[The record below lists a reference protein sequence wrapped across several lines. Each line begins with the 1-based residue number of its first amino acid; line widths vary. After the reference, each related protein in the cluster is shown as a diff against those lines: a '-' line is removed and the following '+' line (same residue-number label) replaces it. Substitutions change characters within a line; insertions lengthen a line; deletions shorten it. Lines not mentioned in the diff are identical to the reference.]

1 MDLETFIIAVFCLV
15 DDLVRDL
22 CRRWRLRRR
31 GPAPALADSEVL
43 TIEAV
48 GEFLGLDTDRGLH
61 SYFRR
66 HFGHLFPG
74 LRLVHRTTFLR
85 QAANLWAVKQ
95 GLKARCDH
103 GPGHP
108 LSPPPDD
115 VA

>member
-48 GEFLGLDTDRGLH
+48 GEFLGLDTDRATPTGGCTPT
-61 SYFRR
+61 SAGTSATSSPACGWCTGPRSCGRR
-66 HFGHLFPG
+66 
-74 LRLVHRTTFLR
+74 RTSGR
-85 QAANLWAVKQ
+85 
-95 GLKARCDH
+95 
-103 GPGHP
+103 
-108 LSPPPDD
+108 
-115 VA
+115 